1 MAKIMNATLRNLSL
15 ENDSIGRELTSEEL
29 LEDQIGKTVARSLD
43 RELNFLSP
51 KVLQRLEKSRE
62 AAIVQR
68 KVGTSSRSLSL
79 SRLFP
84 NLGPLTPIFVVL
96 LLVFAI
102 AQWQQNARIND
113 IADLDTAILTDTVP
127 PDAYVDNGFR
137 LFMKKM
143 MNAPQPEA
151 TENVSSAENTNA
163 MPGDSSQSQ
172 SELSKTPDIS
182 TNQ

>member
-1 MAKIMNATLRNLSL
+1 MAKTMNATIRNLSL
-15 ENDSIGRELTSEEL
+15 ENASIGRELTSEEL

-43 RELNFLSP
+43 KELNFMSP

-62 AAIVQR
+62 AALRQR
-68 KVGTSSRSLSL
+68 KVGTSSRSLNWSG
-79 SRLFP
+79 LFP
-84 NLGPLTPIFVVL
+84 NLGSLTPIFIVL
-96 LLVFAI
+96 LLVFGI
-102 AQWQQNARIND
+102 AQWQQNARISA

-127 PDAYVDNGFR
+127 PDAYADDGFR

-143 MNAPQPEA
+143 MHAPQPEA
-151 TENVSSAENTNA
+151 TENVSSAENTNV
-163 MPGDSSQSQ
+163 MPSDPSQSQ